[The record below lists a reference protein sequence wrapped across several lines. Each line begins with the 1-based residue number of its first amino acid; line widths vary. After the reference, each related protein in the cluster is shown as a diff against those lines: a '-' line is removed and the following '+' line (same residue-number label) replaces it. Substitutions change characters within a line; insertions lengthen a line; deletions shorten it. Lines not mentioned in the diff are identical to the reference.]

1 MPKTIIQKIL
11 FRNTTPKALYDI
23 YINAKKHT
31 AATGAMAKINSKEG
45 SNFTAHGGYISG
57 RNLQIVKN
65 RQLVQSWRA
74 QGWDKEIVDSILLIN
89 FEPKG
94 KDTVLHLVHA
104 NIPDKHVKGI
114 DHGWHEHYWEPWKKF
129 LAGKPVPK
137 SPVM

>member
-57 RNLQIVKN
+57 RNLQIVTFAK
-65 RQLVQSWRA
+65 
-74 QGWDKEIVDSILLIN
+74 SILAHDGV
-89 FEPKG
+89 EVS
-94 KDTVLHLVHA
+94 D
-104 NIPDKHVKGI
+104 HV
-114 DHGWHEHYWEPWKKF
+114 
-129 LAGKPVPK
+129 
-137 SPVM
+137 SR